1 MRFDRI
7 TAFLHPKYKNR
18 VSSLSIFNRLVRQ
31 IMYYSNFRHGSRAGL
46 VALILVLTIIS
57 LVSAVPIPAA
67 ESGLTKVTTT
77 LSPSSLNRRPDATKD
92 LVRNRINCLY
102 LLSLAYLHIS
112 GHFDWHERS
121 TCTSRYWLQ
130 NTVPFPG
137 TFESLSMKV
146 AWYHLILIIY
156 STI

>member
-46 VALILVLTIIS
+46 VALILVLIIS

-67 ESGLTKVTTT
+67 EYGLTKVSTT
-77 LSPSSLNRRPDATKD
+77 LSPSSLNRQPEATKD